1 MLTII
6 SPAKSQ
12 DFVSPVPSG
21 LPISVPLFPDKTDSL
36 VQICK
41 KFSVKEIKNLM
52 GVSDKLA
59 ELNFDRY
66 QNFETEA
73 EKPAIYAYDGD
84 VYHHIKREKFG
95 DTQWRF
101 LQEHTLIISGLYGAL
116 RPLDKIKPYRL
127 EMSTK
132 NLSLSDF
139 WQPTL
144 TAYVNQTLA
153 KHQNQYL
160 VNLASTEYSSSINVH
175 DLKYPIIN
183 IAFKEN
189 RNGKLVVVGINAK
202 KARGTMFNYI
212 AENLIDT
219 PQELHKFSPLGYQ
232 YSQDQSSANNW
243 VFILNKP

>member
-12 DFVSPVPSG
+12 DFISPVPSG
-21 LPISVPLFPDKTDSL
+21 MPTGIPLFPTKTESL
-36 VQICK
+36 IKICK
-41 KFSVKEIKNLM
+41 GFSIEEIKYLM
-52 GVSDKLA
+52 DVSDKLA
-59 ELNFDRY
+59 ELNFYRY
-66 QNFETEA
+66 QNFETQP

-84 VYHHIKREKFG
+84 VYHHIKREGFS
-95 DTQWRF
+95 DVQWRF

-153 KHQNQYL
+153 NHQNQYL
-160 VNLASTEYSSSINVH
+160 VNLASTEYSSSINEH
-175 DLKYPIIN
+175 DLKYPMIN

-189 RNGKLVVVGINAK
+189 RNNKLVVVGINAK
-202 KARGTMFNYI
+202 KARGTMFNFI
-212 AENLIDT
+212 AEKLIDI
-219 PQELHKFSPLGYQ
+219 PQALHKFSPLGYQ